1 MDTEIW
7 VAIIIAI
14 VTIIAQFIS
23 QFGATWWQIRDARAK
38 AKSATNQP
46 TEQTKPVVATS
57 PLWYRWQLR
66 LFFIILNFVAC
77 YFLVEAAQSSE
88 PLTRSSAT
96 LIAAMIGVMVICF
109 ICPLLINIYYY
120 LETLENQ

>member
-1 MDTEIW
+1 MNTEIW

-23 QFGATWWQIRDARAK
+23 QFGATWWQIKEARAT
-38 AKSATNQP
+38 AKPATNQP
-46 TEQTKPVVATS
+46 TEQINPATAVS

-77 YFLVEAAQSSE
+77 YVLVETAQSSE

-96 LIAAMIGVMVICF
+96 LIAAMVGVMVICF
-109 ICPLLINIYYY
+109 ICPLLINVYYY
-120 LETLENQ
+120 FESLDNR